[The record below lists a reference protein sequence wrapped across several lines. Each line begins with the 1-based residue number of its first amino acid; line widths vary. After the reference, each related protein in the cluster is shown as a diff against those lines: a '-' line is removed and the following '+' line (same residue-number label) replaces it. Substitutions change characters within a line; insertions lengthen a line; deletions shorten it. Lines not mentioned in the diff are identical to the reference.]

1 MGLRARLGNCLLY
14 IWGTYKELVNVV
26 SFVFQKKYRIKGG
39 AGFREII
46 QEAVAE
52 IPDRHQKTHT
62 HTRVCVCVYVCLYI
76 PFMNNRLV
84 VAKRLI

>member
-1 MGLRARLGNCLLY
+1 MA
-14 IWGTYKELVNVV
+14 

-39 AGFREII
+39 SGFREII

-52 IPDRHQKTHT
+52 IPDRQSKDTHT
-62 HTRVCVCVYVCLYI
+62 HTCVCVCVCLYI